1 MQWVSWYRISPVRQS
16 KGFVGWLTQL
26 ERMIVVAEEQS
37 IEAQMGVILV
47 LSTSARSAKLT
58 TVNDNLPSSQ
68 SAYTYRMALPLVI
81 LRRMLCVF
89 LQLPTKIRL
98 LFPCQAAESRSN
110 RLHFQT
116 AISGPPRSVDP
127 GSSGAVMAV

>member
-1 MQWVSWYRISPVRQS
+1 
-16 KGFVGWLTQL
+16 
-26 ERMIVVAEEQS
+26 MIVVAEEPS

-81 LRRMLCVF
+81 LRRTLCVF
-89 LQLPTKIRL
+89 LQLPTKIRP
-98 LFPCQAAESRSN
+98 LFPSQAAESRSN

-116 AISGPPRSVDP
+116 ATSGPPQSVDP